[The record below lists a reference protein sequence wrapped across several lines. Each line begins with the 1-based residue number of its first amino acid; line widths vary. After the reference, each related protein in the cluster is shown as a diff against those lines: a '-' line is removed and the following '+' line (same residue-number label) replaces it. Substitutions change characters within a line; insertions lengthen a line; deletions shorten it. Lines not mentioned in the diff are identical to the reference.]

1 MVSPADRICE
11 GFPLR
16 GEIRGQTLPP
26 KDSETSPLENLSRRL
41 PPFSGQT
48 QYP

>member
-1 MVSPADRICE
+1 MFSPAGRICE

-16 GEIRGQTLPP
+16 GEIRCQTLTP
-26 KDSETSPLENLSRRL
+26 KDSQTSSLQNLNRRL
-41 PPFSGQT
+41 PSLSGQT